1 MRITMVIPSISAGG
15 AERVMATMANYWA
28 KRGRKISLIT
38 FDDGSKAD
46 SYRLAPQIDRVRL
59 NIAKTSGSVAFALK
73 NNLGR
78 IRRLRKAIRESEADC
93 VISFL
98 DSVNVLT
105 LIATRKLG
113 IPVIVSER
121 VYSSLHNIGPV
132 WNSLRNRT
140 YPWADAVVGATARVV
155 ADLPPGI
162 VPLGKVI
169 ANPVTLD
176 PDRGE
181 LKAEWPQGPVLIAA
195 GRLEPQKGFDS
206 LLGAF
211 ASIANYLECWNLV
224 ILGEGP
230 QRSTLE
236 LLARDLKIYK
246 RVRFLGKVHNPHDYM
261 RRARMFVLSS
271 RFEGFPNALCE
282 AMACGL
288 PVIATDCPSGPR
300 ELINGGTAGMLVPVD
315 DVDALAC
322 AIKRLASDES
332 LRRKLGE
339 SAKHVSERFGVE
351 RIMKEWDE
359 LLYEV
364 IERKARLSG
373 C

>member
-28 KRGRKISLIT
+28 ERGRAISLIT
-38 FDDGSKAD
+38 FDDGSTAD

-59 NIAKTSGSVAFALK
+59 NIAGTSGSVAIALK

-78 IRRLRKAIRESEADC
+78 VRRLRRAIRETEPDC

-121 VYSSLHNIGPV
+121 VYSSLNNIGPV
-132 WNSLRNRT
+132 WSSLRNRT
-140 YPWADAVVGATARVV
+140 YPWADAVVGATARVIT
-155 ADLPPGI
+155 DLPSGI

-176 PDRGE
+176 PDRGK
-181 LKAEWPQGPVLIAA
+181 LKPEWPEGPVMISA
-195 GRLEPQKGFDS
+195 GRLDPQKGLDT

-211 ASIANYLECWNLV
+211 ATVAESLPGWNLV
-224 ILGEGP
+224 ILGDGP
-230 QRSTLE
+230 QRSALE
-236 LLARDLKIYK
+236 SLARDLKICG
-246 RVRFLGKVHNPHDYM
+246 RVRFLGRVNNPHDYM
-261 RRARMFVLSS
+261 RRARIFVLSS

-300 ELINGGTAGMLVPVD
+300 ELISDGIDGLLVPVD
-315 DVDALAC
+315 DIDALAR
-322 AIKRLASDES
+322 AIKKLASDES
-332 LRRKLGE
+332 LRRGLGE
-339 SAKHVSERFGVE
+339 SAKNVSERFSVD

-359 LLYEV
+359 LLREV
-364 IERKARLSG
+364 IERKARFSG
-373 C
+373 